1 MKKILLVAGAA
12 LALAG
17 CGEKGDFE
25 KAINTKI
32 GQDKYCFSLDNN
44 NTSFPIRLAK
54 PRLDST
60 GTGTNSVILDGFVE
74 QGLMVFEQG
83 YDSNVLGITEEGKKP
98 KSGAQ
103 QTVPVLVVV
112 LLTRLR
118 NGRNRVT
125 AVRRLFAY
133 RIHGS
138 LMTFRAGLTKRRSP
152 TLKG

>member
-25 KAINTKI
+25 KAINAKI

-74 QGLMVFEQG
+74 QGMMVFEQG
-83 YDSNVLGITEEGKKP
+83 YDSNVLGITEEGKKL

-103 QTVPVLVVV
+103 QMVPVLVVV
-112 LLTRLR
+112 LLTGLR
-118 NGRNRVT
+118 NGLSRETVIR
-125 AVRRLFAY
+125 
-133 RIHGS
+133 
-138 LMTFRAGLTKRRSP
+138 K
-152 TLKG
+152 

>member
-25 KAINTKI
+25 KAINAKI

-74 QGLMVFEQG
+74 QGMMVFELG

-103 QTVPVLVVV
+103 QMVPVLVVV
-112 LLTRLR
+112 LLTGLR
-118 NGRNRVT
+118 NGLSRETVIR
-125 AVRRLFAY
+125 
-133 RIHGS
+133 
-138 LMTFRAGLTKRRSP
+138 K
-152 TLKG
+152 

>member
-1 MKKILLVAGAA
+1 MKKILLVVGAT
-12 LALAG
+12 LTLAG
-17 CGEKGDFE
+17 CGEKGEFE
-25 KAINTKI
+25 KAINAKI

-54 PRLDST
+54 PRLNST
-60 GTGTNSVILDGFVE
+60 GTGTNSVILDGFIE

-118 NGRNRVT
+118 NGLSRETVIR
-125 AVRRLFAY
+125 
-133 RIHGS
+133 
-138 LMTFRAGLTKRRSP
+138 K
-152 TLKG
+152 

>member
-25 KAINTKI
+25 KAINAKI
-32 GQDKYCFSLDNN
+32 GQTRYCFSLDNN

-74 QGLMVFEQG
+74 QGMMVFEQG

-103 QTVPVLVVV
+103 QMVPVLVVV

-118 NGRNRVT
+118 NGLSRETVIR
-125 AVRRLFAY
+125 
-133 RIHGS
+133 
-138 LMTFRAGLTKRRSP
+138 K
-152 TLKG
+152 

>member
-25 KAINTKI
+25 KAINAKI

-74 QGLMVFEQG
+74 QGMMVFEQG

-103 QTVPVLVVV
+103 QMVPVLVVV
-112 LLTRLR
+112 LLTGLR
-118 NGRNRVT
+118 NGLSRETVIR
-125 AVRRLFAY
+125 
-133 RIHGS
+133 
-138 LMTFRAGLTKRRSP
+138 K
-152 TLKG
+152 